1 MPIYEYQCQ
10 DCGKN
15 FELLRSFSQAD
26 AQTTCQSCGSDSVKR
41 LLSVVNAF
49 SAGSSLGGNNQ
60 CGSCSSGNCSSCGSH

>member
-10 DCGKN
+10 DCGKK

-26 AQTTCQSCGSDSVKR
+26 AQTKCQSCGTDQVKR

-49 SAGSSLGGNNQ
+49 SDGSSLGGNNQ
-60 CGSCSSGNCSSCGSH
+60 CGSCASGNCSSCGSH

>member
-10 DCGKN
+10 ECGKK

-26 AQTTCQSCGSDSVKR
+26 AQAECQSCGSNEVRR

-60 CGSCSSGNCSSCGSH
+60 CGSCASGNCSSCGSH